1 MIVHL
6 RINGQDKD
14 LVVQPNET
22 LMSALR
28 RAGYYSVKH
37 GCETGECGACGVLMK
52 LAQNSQVS
60 SQIAGE
66 DDVAQTREDS
76 AQERSDPSPAFA
88 MVNTCVTL
96 AAQAQDAE
104 IVTVE
109 SMGDRKSLSTIQQCF
124 IDNGAIQCGYCT
136 PAQML
141 AAKALLEGNANP
153 TEEQARDAIGGVL
166 CRCTGYVKPVQAVL
180 NAAAIMRG
188 ESRDDLPAP
197 FKRVI
202 APPPAPSQN
211 APEGAQQGSGMFRQ
225 DIGDVN
231 WSNPGGSGNSGESSQ
246 TQTETQTQTMTA
258 TLAPFMVAPEPQTSV
273 VGKAEKKVDA
283 AKLAQGKPAFVD
295 DAPPRD

>member
-6 RINGQDKD
+6 RINGQDRE

-52 LAQNSQVS
+52 IQTPQGS
-60 SQIAGE
+60 STVADEANAGKTHDLSE
-66 DDVAQTREDS
+66 
-76 AQERSDPSPAFA
+76 FA

-104 IVTVE
+104 LVTVE
-109 SMGDRKSLSTIQQCF
+109 SMGDRKGLHTLQQCF

-136 PAQML
+136 PAQLL
-141 AAKALLEGNANP
+141 AAKALLDRNTTP
-153 TEEQARDAIGGVL
+153 TENEVREAISGVL

-180 NAAAIMRG
+180 NAAAILRG
-188 ESRDDLPAP
+188 EPPNELPAP

-202 APPPAPSQN
+202 TPHPRKMRPPARSR
-211 APEGAQQGSGMFRQ
+211 AAACSAR
-225 DIGDVN
+225 
-231 WSNPGGSGNSGESSQ
+231 
-246 TQTETQTQTMTA
+246 
-258 TLAPFMVAPEPQTSV
+258 TLAM
-273 VGKAEKKVDA
+273 
-283 AKLAQGKPAFVD
+283 
-295 DAPPRD
+295 